1 LKCRSYFDSTYKYE
15 SDEQLKEEEK
25 LNALSIEN
33 LGANYTKKKHPVKL
47 VYYEKYSRIDKA
59 FYREKQI
66 QGWSHAKKKALIER
80 NTNKLHEL
88 AECKNDTHFKTTAP
102 SASLSDRVGGAS
114 LRDRTGGASLRD
126 RTGGNR
132 CPSGAEDEGVWSS
145 IMGKK

>member
-1 LKCRSYFDSTYKYE
+1 MIGYMYILECSDGTYYTGSTKN
-15 SDEQLKEEEK
+15 LEK
-25 LNALSIEN
+25 RVWEHEN
-33 LGANYTKKKHPVKL
+33 IMGANYTKKKHPVKL

-102 SASLSDRVGGAS
+102 SASLSDR
-114 LRDRTGGASLRD
+114 
-126 RTGGNR
+126 TGGNR